1 MRNEKCK
8 MRAPRGIAR
17 GAALWFSF
25 CIVNVAFCISLTAQ
39 AGKPAV
45 SRVSQSKAEPAAGQF
60 SGERAMQY
68 TREIVAMGPRMVGSS
83 GHRKLEAYLRAHLA
97 KDQIEEDSFS
107 ASTPAGTFAMK
118 NIIAK
123 FPGTKDGI
131 IVVGSHYDTCYPLK
145 NFVGA
150 NDGGST
156 TGLLL
161 ELANHLRG
169 AKREG
174 YTVWLVW
181 FDGEEAI
188 QQWTADDSLYGSK
201 HLAAKWKADG
211 TAAKIKAFLLADM
224 IGDRDLDIQR
234 DTNSTPWLLDVVGQA
249 AAKLNYGSHFF
260 EQQIAVEDDHLPFA
274 RIGVPVA
281 DIIDLN
287 YGYNNVFHH
296 TPEDT
301 IDKVSA
307 KSLGISGSVILETIR
322 MLDNR

>member
-1 MRNEKCK
+1 MK
-8 MRAPRGIAR
+8 
-17 GAALWFSF
+17 AATLKAAGLALTAA
-25 CIVNVAFCISLTAQ
+25 IGLAFTVPGCAQ
-39 AGKPAV
+39 AGKSSAKKI
-45 SRVSQSKAEPAAGQF
+45 SQSQPAPATGPF

-68 TREIVAMGPRMVGSS
+68 TREVVAMGPRPVGSA
-83 GHRKLEAYLRAHLA
+83 GHKKLEEYLHAHLA
-97 KDQIEEDSFS
+97 KDQAEEDAFT

-145 NFVGA
+145 TFVGA

-156 TGLLL
+156 TALLL

-169 AKREG
+169 GRRDG
-174 YTVWLVW
+174 YSVWLVW

-188 QQWTADDSLYGSK
+188 RQWTPDDSLYGSK
-201 HLAAKWKADG
+201 HLAARWKADG

-224 IGDRDLDIQR
+224 IGDRDLNIQR
-234 DTNSTPWLLDVVGQA
+234 DTNSTPWLLDLVGQA
-249 AAKLNYGSHFF
+249 AAKLNYRSYFF
-260 EQQIAVEDDHLPFA
+260 EQQTAVEDDHLPFA

-281 DIIDLN
+281 DIIDLD

-307 KSLGISGSVILETIR
+307 KSLGISGSVILETIK
-322 MLDNR
+322 ML